1 MKTLT
6 MKTHTLTLTL
16 TIMEVFLPDGDAYW
30 AAFNE
35 EGTKIAPWSDSD
47 TPEEVR
53 QKLLG

>member
-1 MKTLT
+1 

-16 TIMEVFLPDGDAYW
+16 TIKEVFLPDGDVYW

-53 QKLLG
+53 RKLLD